1 MNKSEILCIGLGQC
15 GGILANGMKEK
26 NSRYSVAFIN
36 SSMGDTRGMKFANST
51 NVFIY
56 SGSDGS
62 GGDRNRTKIYF
73 ENDKMRLASFLRK
86 FSQFKF
92 VKLFSSLDGG
102 SGSGSLCRVTE
113 LINKMLPNV
122 DVEIIGVLPKLSL
135 PNTNLQNTLDC
146 ISELSRI
153 GDMYSSIRFINNDN
167 CGVKKGYSEI
177 NEKAIEIL
185 DLTYGMIGH
194 DSEGGSID
202 ESDLENVCTA
212 SGYGLTLKLDLEVS
226 NLQDAISKAKIDSV
240 FAVPNDLSCDY
251 SAINIS
257 KREGYDLDRI
267 ANIIHADYRAYKTYN
282 NKGINVIALGGCQM
296 PNEEIQSIQSELD
309 ERELERKVSGRNK
322 GFNLNIKSSNNTNNK
337 PKKQERREEVD
348 LFDDDFMDK
357 LLDDDF
363 DL

>member
-1 MNKSEILCIGLGQC
+1 
-15 GGILANGMKEK
+15 
-26 NSRYSVAFIN
+26 
-36 SSMGDTRGMKFANST
+36 
-51 NVFIY
+51 
-56 SGSDGS
+56 
-62 GGDRNRTKIYF
+62 
-73 ENDKMRLASFLRK
+73 
-86 FSQFKF
+86 
-92 VKLFSSLDGG
+92 
-102 SGSGSLCRVTE
+102 
-113 LINKMLPNV
+113 
-122 DVEIIGVLPKLSL
+122 
-135 PNTNLQNTLDC
+135 
-146 ISELSRI
+146 
-153 GDMYSSIRFINNDN
+153 
-167 CGVKKGYSEI
+167 
-177 NEKAIEIL
+177 
-185 DLTYGMIGH
+185 MIGH